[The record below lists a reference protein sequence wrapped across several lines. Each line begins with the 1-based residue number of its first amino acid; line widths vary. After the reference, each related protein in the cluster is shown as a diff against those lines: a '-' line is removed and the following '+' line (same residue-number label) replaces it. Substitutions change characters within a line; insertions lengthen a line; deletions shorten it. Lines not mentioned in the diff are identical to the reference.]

1 MESLLAEV
9 ERNLS
14 ISDSAD
20 TRRVWQLEKNEI
32 FTVKSACALID
43 DIWHP
48 ASKNFGTLLWQ
59 SIFPPKTKMFL
70 WLLLQGSLSIK
81 GFLAYRKNICYDD
94 ACCSFCDME
103 IETINHLFIH
113 CSIT

>member
-20 TRRVWQLEKNEI
+20 RKRVRQLEKNGI
-32 FTVKSACALID
+32 FTVKSACALIN

-48 ASKNFGTLLWQ
+48 ASKNFGTLPWQ
-59 SIFPPKTKMFL
+59 SIFPPKIKMFL
-70 WLLLQGSLSIK
+70 
-81 GFLAYRKNICYDD
+81 
-94 ACCSFCDME
+94 
-103 IETINHLFIH
+103 
-113 CSIT
+113 